1 MNKNFIWTVKATSGR
16 KSLRFYEELKASEN
30 LFDENGLE
38 KYKTYD
44 IISRSFEKAYKA
56 GYEIVTFID
65 ECYPKSLKRLTNP
78 PPVLYVRGNVKALT
92 HPLYCGIVGARK
104 CDDYGIRTARTLAR
118 EIAETGV
125 GIVTGGAEGVD
136 GAANKG
142 ALDARGNTIAVLGSG
157 IDVLYPKCNTK
168 LFHEILEKD
177 GAIISE
183 FHCGTQPEG
192 RNFPVRNRIIAA
204 MGENLLVVRAGLR
217 SGSLIT
223 AHMALDM
230 GKTVFSVPGNID
242 NHLSMGT
249 NALLTDGAV
258 PLISSM
264 DIIDDLMNHKPDF
277 FTSREEEI
285 TETERKP
292 EPIVLNTEKPKKKSG
307 AFLSEFEE
315 EIVSAIENG
324 FQTQNEIEEKVSFD
338 AARLTAMLGM
348 LELKGVIKKG
358 MNNKYKITTG
368 G

>member
-1 MNKNFIWTVKATSGR
+1 MNKNFIWTVKAANGK
-16 KSLRFYEELKASEN
+16 KSLRFYEELKSSED

-44 IISRSFEKAYKA
+44 IISRSFEKAYNA
-56 GYEIVTFID
+56 GCEIVTFID

-92 HPLYCGIVGARK
+92 HPLYCGVVGARK
-104 CDDYGIRTARTLAR
+104 SDDYGIRMARNLAR
-118 EIAETGV
+118 EISETGI

-142 ALDARGNTIAVLGSG
+142 ALDARGKTIAVLGSG

-168 LFHEILEKD
+168 LFNEILEKD

-183 FHCGTQPEG
+183 FHCGTPPEG

-204 MGENLLVVRAGLR
+204 MGESILVVRAGLR

-258 PLISSM
+258 PLVSSM

-277 FTSREEEI
+277 FTQRDEEI
-285 TETERKP
+285 TEIERKP
-292 EPIVLNTEKPKKKSG
+292 EPIIFNKEKPKKKSG

-324 FQTQNEIEEKVSFD
+324 FQTQIEIEEKVSFD

>member
-16 KSLRFYEELKASEN
+16 KSLRFYEELKASPD

-38 KYKTYD
+38 NYETYD
-44 IISRSFEKAYKA
+44 IISRSFEKAYKS

-78 PPVLYVRGNVKALT
+78 PPVLYVRGNVRALT

-104 CDDYGIRTARTLAR
+104 CDDYGIRMARSLAR
-118 EIAETGV
+118 DISETGV

-142 ALDARGNTIAVLGSG
+142 ALDARGKTIAVLGSG
-157 IDVLYPKCNTK
+157 VDVLYPKCNTK
-168 LFHEILEKD
+168 LFKEILEKD

-183 FHCGTQPEG
+183 FHCQTPPE
-192 RNFPVRNRIIAA
+192 RKNFPRRNRIIAA
-204 MGENLLVVRAGLR
+204 MGENLLVVRAGAR

-249 NALLTDGAV
+249 NALLSDGAV

-264 DIIDDLMNHKPDF
+264 DIIDDLMNHNPDF
-277 FTSREEEI
+277 FTSRDEEI
-285 TETERKP
+285 TEIKNE
-292 EPIVLNTEKPKKKSG
+292 TEKIIPKSENPKKKN
-307 AFLSEFEE
+307 AIALSEFEE
-315 EIVSAIENG
+315 EIVNAIENG

-338 AARLTAMLGM
+338 IVRLTAMLGM